1 MYSTSMQELCKQL
14 RLAYISDILE
24 ASDSN
29 QKEYAYRL
37 LTSEIEGR
45 KRAKLGKLLKDSS
58 IPQIKTFEGYRF
70 EEIVFP
76 SICSKERLLSLE
88 WINKKENV

>member
-45 KRAKLGKLLKDSS
+45 KG
-58 IPQIKTFEGYRF
+58 Q
-70 EEIVFP
+70 
-76 SICSKERLLSLE
+76 SLE
-88 WINKKENV
+88 SF